1 MEYANG
7 GNLHDFI
14 DIYKKQNKLIENST
28 LILIFK
34 QLINGMKA
42 INTVLIHRDIKPEN
56 ILIHDDKLKITDFGL
71 SKIVNQSTR
80 TSTFKGWGTYAYMPP
95 EAWENNKNTIQM
107 DIYSLGIIFYQLA
120 TLAYPY
126 EIENAG
132 DSLENYRDA
141 HMNKNPIRVEQY
153 NSEISINLSQIIMKM
168 LEKSTS
174 VRFHNWKEIEK
185 LLEMENH
192 GKETDKDIEELIRI
206 QIERDAEIKLKR
218 LEENKKETEK
228 RNFFKRVKY
237 QIKKSIITP
246 LEEKMKKF
254 NKSYHSGKIKFGEK
268 EIHVPGKFVYTIKF
282 VSGKDIQIYIEGLYD
297 YKFEY
302 QVSSETLIDI
312 PFPPKK
318 ILIREVEPKLKDKKI
333 LAWGFIKTSK
343 GMGFNIFLVEKA
355 DKDDIYGEWLILENR
370 NNAFS
375 RKRRL
380 PEPFPFEIQEFQK
393 ELPHI
398 NAIHK
403 YTSKIIEFNIKYI
416 IDFFKEWI

>member
-1 MEYANG
+1 
-7 GNLHDFI
+7 
-14 DIYKKQNKLIENST
+14 
-28 LILIFK
+28 
-34 QLINGMKA
+34 
-42 INTVLIHRDIKPEN
+42 
-56 ILIHDDKLKITDFGL
+56 
-71 SKIVNQSTR
+71 
-80 TSTFKGWGTYAYMPP
+80 
-95 EAWENNKNTIQM
+95 
-107 DIYSLGIIFYQLA
+107 
-120 TLAYPY
+120 
-126 EIENAG
+126 
-132 DSLENYRDA
+132 
-141 HMNKNPIRVEQY
+141 MN
-153 NSEISINLSQIIMKM
+153 
-168 LEKSTS
+168 
-174 VRFHNWKEIEK
+174 
-185 LLEMENH
+185 
-192 GKETDKDIEELIRI
+192 
-206 QIERDAEIKLKR
+206 
-218 LEENKKETEK
+218 
-228 RNFFKRVKY
+228 
-237 QIKKSIITP
+237 
-246 LEEKMKKF
+246 KF

-302 QVSSETLIDI
+302 QVSSETLIDV

-333 LAWGFIKTSK
+333 LAWGFIKTSE

-398 NAIHK
+398 DAIYK